1 MNDCRQGTRTTTMNK
16 DLDPED
22 SSNRYDVKEA
32 TRKRKEREELVFTVK
47 SFFTVMLAQPNKWF
61 GKGLHFIKRAIGEIN
76 QNPVRFP
83 PAAPLAGSTTGPT
96 NNQQE
101 DVQLSSGFACL
112 LYNRKDLP
120 SRAVIQITIGS
131 SKNREIAIQ
140 GQKYYVRQWSFNAVD
155 SKKDIIT
162 LKMDSTLN
170 SQATL
175 LEEGTIVKLK
185 SFVPIYFNFDDKTS
199 MECALL
205 VKDFSVLGMKPV
217 PSHLLGQPESRLSV
231 SKTMNCPRNE
241 SDPVGPDS
249 PVTESKDD
257 EANIPAIKCNGQ
269 VCSNHGIQFVV
280 CVTECIPVADVS
292 LTAVAKE
299 CVFATKPVPD
309 MNPKEKRFLLYY
321 WYATSVYQFR
331 GKGNQV
337 NLPNCLVWAIHALYP
352 EPNGNYSTRLE
363 MTSNGI

>member
-1 MNDCRQGTRTTTMNK
+1 
-16 DLDPED
+16 
-22 SSNRYDVKEA
+22 
-32 TRKRKEREELVFTVK
+32 
-47 SFFTVMLAQPNKWF
+47 
-61 GKGLHFIKRAIGEIN
+61 
-76 QNPVRFP
+76 
-83 PAAPLAGSTTGPT
+83 
-96 NNQQE
+96 
-101 DVQLSSGFACL
+101 
-112 LYNRKDLP
+112 
-120 SRAVIQITIGS
+120 
-131 SKNREIAIQ
+131 
-140 GQKYYVRQWSFNAVD
+140 
-155 SKKDIIT
+155 
-162 LKMDSTLN
+162 MDSTLN

-175 LEEGTIVKLK
+175 LEEGTILKLE
-185 SFVPIYFNFDDKTS
+185 SFFPIYFNFDDKTS

-231 SKTMNCPRNE
+231 SRKMDLPKKE
-241 SDPVGPDS
+241 SDQVDLDS
-249 PVTESKDD
+249 QTVCYGKDD
-257 EANIPAIKCNGQ
+257 GANIPVIKCSGK